1 MNAATFIAPFAVL
14 AVTLTPQ
21 AAAAQT
27 TPRLIPVKVEP
38 YQFPIMSAFS
48 DCMLRGTDGPMRDAE
63 ATDRALE
70 ALTTPCR
77 DAVLARIDSGEL
89 RRDGQKLTSSQR
101 RDSIRVMDQTAAN
114 LRTSRRFYGLPQV
127 DPDGPIARGV
137 RVPDPLASHFQRYS
151 GCVNGGL
158 KAPPALTPARVE
170 RAIKACAALRGQ
182 LSVDAD
188 GVLARQPD
196 YADPAKRQAAIA
208 EMFDGFDAMMRA
220 IGRGEG
226 FLPPPGQTTK

>member
-1 MNAATFIAPFAVL
+1 MRRALPFAALLL
-14 AVTLTPQ
+14 ALAPMQ
-21 AAAAQT
+21 AAAQP

-38 YQFPIMSAFS
+38 YQFPIMLAFT
-48 DCMLRGTDGPMRDAE
+48 DCMERTVDRVPRDPGVEDRLLAE
-63 ATDRALE
+63 ATG
-70 ALTTPCR
+70 PCR
-77 DAVLARIDSGEL
+77 TAVLARIDSGEL

-127 DPDGPIARGV
+127 DPNGPIARGV

-151 GCVNGGL
+151 ACVNGGL
-158 KAPPALTPARVE
+158 KAPPAMNPARVE

-182 LSVDAD
+182 LAVDAD